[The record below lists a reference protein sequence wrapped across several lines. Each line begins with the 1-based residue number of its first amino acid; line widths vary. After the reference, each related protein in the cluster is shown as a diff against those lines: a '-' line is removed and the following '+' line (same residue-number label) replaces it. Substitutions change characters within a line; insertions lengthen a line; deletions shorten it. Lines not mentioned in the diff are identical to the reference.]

1 MLVVG
6 QDLGR
11 NQLISAAVM
20 PGPERM
26 VEVRGFPEPKM
37 EPGAVLLRT
46 LFSEVCGTDVHLHHG
61 RLPGVPYP
69 IIPGHVSVGMVER
82 VQGDVAYVDGGFVKD
97 GDLATFLDVH
107 ETCGKCW
114 FCLVAKAPTRCS
126 NRRVYG
132 ITYSAEEGLLGGW
145 SEKIYLKPGV
155 KMLKL
160 PGKVSPENFIAG
172 GCGLPTAMHAISR
185 GSIELG
191 DAVAVQGSGP
201 VGLCAAML
209 AKLSGA
215 FNVIVLGAPERR
227 LKLAGRIG
235 ADHVIDIRDCDE
247 EERIQ
252 RVLSLTDGRGAD
264 ITIEATGVPS
274 AVREGMR
281 MTRDAGRYVV
291 VGQYAD
297 AGNVEIN
304 PHLDINRKHLDLR
317 GCWGTDFSHL
327 YRAVKL
333 VERYHDRFPWSDF
346 ITKVYGLNEANQAL
360 ADVEEL
366 KVVKAVIKP

>member
-1 MLVVG
+1 MV
-6 QDLGR
+6 R
-11 NQLISAAVM
+11 AAVM
-20 PGPERM
+20 PGPERR
-26 VEVRGFPEPKM
+26 VEIRGFPKPRM

-61 RLPGVPYP
+61 RLAGVPYP
-69 IIPGHVSVGMVER
+69 IIPGHVSVGTVES
-82 VQGDVAYVDGGFVKD
+82 VQGEVTYVDGAYVRES
-97 GDLATFLDVH
+97 DLASFLDVH

-114 FCLVAKAPTRCS
+114 FCLVAKAPTRCPS
-126 NRRVYG
+126 RRVYG

-160 PGKVSPENFIAG
+160 PEKVSPESFIAG
-172 GCGLPTAMHAISR
+172 GCGLPTAIHAVER
-185 GSIELG
+185 ASIELG
-191 DAVAVQGSGP
+191 DTVAVQGSGP

-215 FNVIVLGAPERR
+215 FKVIVLGAPERR
-227 LKLAGRIG
+227 LKLAAKIG
-235 ADHVIDIRDCDE
+235 ADHVIDIRQHGE
-247 EERIQ
+247 EERVRQ
-252 RVLSLTDGRGAD
+252 VLSLTDSRGAD
-264 ITIEATGVPS
+264 VTIEATGVPS

-291 VGQYAD
+291 VGQYTD

-304 PHLDINRKHLDLR
+304 PHLDINRRHLEVR

-346 ITKVYGLNEANQAL
+346 ITKVYGLDEANEAL

>member
-1 MLVVG
+1 
-6 QDLGR
+6 
-11 NQLISAAVM
+11 M
-20 PGPERM
+20 PAPEKTVKIRA
-26 VEVRGFPEPKM
+26 FPEPKM
-37 EPGAVLLRT
+37 EPGAVLLQTR
-46 LFSEVCGTDVHLHHG
+46 FSEVCGTDVHLHHG
-61 RLPGVPYP
+61 RLAGVPYP
-69 IIPGHVSVGMVER
+69 IIPGHVSVGTVES
-82 VQGDVAYVDGGFVKD
+82 VQGDVTYVDGDYVRE

-114 FCLVAKAPTRCS
+114 FCLVAKASTLCP
-126 NRRVYG
+126 NRKVYG
-132 ITYSAEEGLLGGW
+132 ITYSADEGLLGGW

-160 PGKVSPENFIAG
+160 PEKVSPESFIAG
-172 GCGLPTAMHAISR
+172 GCGLPTAIHAIERASMK
-185 GSIELG
+185 LG
-191 DAVAVQGSGP
+191 DTVAVQGSGP

-215 FNVIVLGAPERR
+215 FKVIVLGAPEKR
-227 LKLAGRIG
+227 LKMATTIG
-235 ADHVIDIRDCDE
+235 ADHVIDIRDHGEDE
-247 EERIQ
+247 RVQ
-252 RVLSLTDGRGAD
+252 RVLSLTEDRGAD

-291 VGQYAD
+291 VGQYTD

-304 PHLDINRKHLDLR
+304 PHLDINRRHLEVR
-317 GCWGTDFSHL
+317 GCWGTDFTHL
-327 YRAVKL
+327 YRGVRL
-333 VERYHDRFPWSDF
+333 VERYHDRFPWSEF
-346 ITKVYGLNEANQAL
+346 ITRVYDLDEANDAL

>member
-1 MLVVG
+1 
-6 QDLGR
+6 
-11 NQLISAAVM
+11 M
-20 PGPERM
+20 PGPEKL

-61 RLPGVPYP
+61 RLAGVRYP
-69 IIPGHVSVGMVER
+69 IIPGHVSVGTVENL
-82 VQGDVAYVDGGFVKD
+82 QGDVTYVDGGYVKD
-97 GDLATFLDVH
+97 GDVATFLDVH

-114 FCLVAKAPTRCS
+114 FCLVAKASTRCPH
-126 NRRVYG
+126 RKVYG

-160 PGKVSPENFIAG
+160 PGKVSAESFIAG
-172 GCGLPTAMHAISR
+172 GCGLPTAIHAIER
-185 GSIELG
+185 ASIGLG
-191 DAVAVQGSGP
+191 DTVAVQGSGP
-201 VGLCAAML
+201 VGLCSAML

-215 FNVIVLGAPERR
+215 FKVIVLGAPERR
-227 LKLAGRIG
+227 LRLAARIG
-235 ADHVIDIRDCDE
+235 ADHVIDIREYNE
-247 EERIQ
+247 EERVQ

-264 ITIEATGVPS
+264 VTIEATGVPS

-291 VGQYAD
+291 VGQYTD

-304 PHLDINRKHLDLR
+304 PHLDINRRHLEVR

-327 YRAVKL
+327 YRAVEL

-346 ITKVYGLNEANQAL
+346 ITKVYGLNEANEAL

-366 KVVKAVIKP
+366 KVVKAAIKP

>member
-114 FCLVAKAPTRCS
+114 FCLVAKASARCP

-132 ITYSAEEGLLGGW
+132 ITYSADEGLLGGW

-160 PGKVSPENFIAG
+160 PEKVSPENFIAG

-215 FNVIVLGAPERR
+215 FNVIVLGAPEGR

-291 VGQYAD
+291 VGQYTD

>member
-1 MLVVG
+1 
-6 QDLGR
+6 
-11 NQLISAAVM
+11 M

-107 ETCGKCW
+107 EICGKCW
-114 FCLVAKAPTRCS
+114 FCLVAKAPTRCP

-160 PGKVSPENFIAG
+160 PGKVSPKNFIAG
-172 GCGLPTAMHAISR
+172 GCGLPTAIHAIER
-185 GSIELG
+185 ASIGLG
-191 DAVAVQGSGP
+191 DTVAVQGSGP
-201 VGLCAAML
+201 VGLCAAIL

-215 FNVIVLGAPERR
+215 FKVIVLGAPERR
-227 LKLAGRIG
+227 LRLAARIG
-235 ADHVIDIRDCDE
+235 TDHVIDIREYSE
-247 EERIQ
+247 EERVQ
-252 RVLSLTDGRGAD
+252 RILSLTDGRGAD
-264 ITIEATGVPS
+264 VTIEATGVPS

-304 PHLDINRKHLDLR
+304 PHLDINRRHLDLR

-333 VERYHDRFPWSDF
+333 VERHHDRFPWSDF
-346 ITKVYGLNEANQAL
+346 ITKVYGLDEANQAL